1 MMVEYCSQ
9 SSTYSKKL
17 HVFGPIQG
25 ENEIDH
31 VSFFPK
37 LVYLHYKKLKIKKR
51 QA

>member
-17 HVFGPIQG
+17 RLFGPIQG

-31 VSFFPK
+31 VFFQN
-37 LVYLHYKKLKIKKR
+37 LYICIYKKN
-51 QA
+51 